1 MNKFLTF
8 VLLVITS
15 SLSFAQDLII
25 TKDKEQIQAKIL
37 EVSEDEVRYK
47 KILYQDGPI
56 FKLDID
62 DILTIAYENG
72 DVEVYDEELIQEKEE
87 AIHKK
92 TAMYGTFVKEDDFYY
107 LCYGAKTTKMD
118 QKSYLQFIKNNCP
131 EAYKQWLDGYTLW
144 NAGWGALGAGLTFG
158 LLVGTPLYVVGRTQ
172 QNEVCTGLGSIFTAV
187 GALTTAGSIPMFIVG
202 GIKKNNSYEKYN
214 DRCRQFEE
222 VSLVLNAKSNGLGLA
237 INF

>member
-1 MNKFLTF
+1 MKKGLIILLLSTISFLTF
-8 VLLVITS
+8 
-15 SLSFAQDLII
+15 AQDIII
-25 TKDKEQIQAKIL
+25 TKDKEQIHAKIL
-37 EVSEDEVRYK
+37 EVSKDDIRYK
-47 KILYQDGPI
+47 KFSYQDGPI
-56 FKLDID
+56 FTLSMD
-62 DILTIAYENG
+62 DVLTIAYENG
-72 DVEVYDEELIQEKEE
+72 EVEVYDEELIQEKEE
-87 AIHKK
+87 ALRKK

-107 LCYGAKTTKMD
+107 LCYGSKTTKMD

-131 EAYKQWLDGYTLW
+131 EAYKQWSDGYTLW
-144 NAGWGALGAGLTFG
+144 NAGWGALGTGLTLG
-158 LLVGTPLYVVGRTQ
+158 LLVGTPLYIVGRTQ

-187 GALTTAGSIPMFIVG
+187 GAFTTAGSIPLFIVG